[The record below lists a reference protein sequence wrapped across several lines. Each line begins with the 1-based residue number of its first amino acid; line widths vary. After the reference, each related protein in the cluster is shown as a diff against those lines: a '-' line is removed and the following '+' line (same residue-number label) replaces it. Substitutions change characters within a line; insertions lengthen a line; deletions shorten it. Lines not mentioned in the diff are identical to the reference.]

1 MEEGEEGD
9 KIQMEGRQIQGRGRE
24 GRKRR
29 EEEVHGVVGRIQSR
43 ERKTNLMPVQVG
55 SHSTPFVAWKQNRCY
70 LRVCLSVE
78 TSCNCSPSGRAQSE
92 QTSPCL
98 QRRWLS

>member
-1 MEEGEEGD
+1 MEEGEEED
-9 KIQMEGRQIQGRGRE
+9 KIQMEGRRIQGRGRE

-29 EEEVHGVVGRIQSR
+29 EEEVGRIQSR

-55 SHSTPFVAWKQNRCY
+55 SHSTPFVAWKQDRCY
-70 LRVCLSVE
+70 LQVCLSAE
-78 TSCNCSPSGRAQSE
+78 TSCNGPLSGQAQSE
-92 QTSPCL
+92 QTLPCL